1 MRENTF
7 WKVRNVDLDTMA
19 DLVARRGLVGTLD
32 ILAETV
38 STIADDVR
46 DGPVDY
52 IDRIKWADAWDF
64 EVPKLLAFIDLAKER
79 ACHTEGKFA

>member
-1 MRENTF
+1 MTDNDV
-7 WKVRNVDLDTMA
+7 KVRNVDLDTMA
-19 DLVARRGLVGTLD
+19 DLVARRGLVGTLEV
-32 ILAETV
+32 LAETV

-52 IDRIKWADAWDF
+52 WADAWDF